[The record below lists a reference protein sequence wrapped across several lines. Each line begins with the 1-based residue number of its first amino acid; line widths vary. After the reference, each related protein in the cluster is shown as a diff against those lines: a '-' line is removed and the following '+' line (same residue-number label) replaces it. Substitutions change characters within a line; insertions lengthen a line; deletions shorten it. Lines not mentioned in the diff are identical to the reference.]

1 MRLRHFA
8 TLLLGGG
15 FALLLAAPADAQ
27 LGAAD
32 NGTPINVQA
41 DNGIEW
47 QQNQQLYIARGH
59 AVAIRGP
66 ASIKADTIIA
76 HYRKATGPAAANTEN
91 NSEIY
96 RIEAEGN
103 VVITRDSRTVVG
115 DRADYDMD
123 QGIGIV
129 TGKALKM
136 TTATDVITAKD
147 SLEWYDQKQ
156 ISVARGDAVAVRQGG
171 RTIKGDVLTA
181 YMVKSPPQPQ
191 AAAPGQP
198 AKPPPPPVKT
208 AAAVSA
214 ASPNG
219 ASANGTPAAPA
230 SGDDSKINR
239 VDAQGHVVV
248 VNGPDIG
255 RGDYGVYNAVTD
267 ICTLLG
273 NVTITR
279 GTDVVTGQYAVMDMK
294 TNISRI
300 MPASTLPGG
309 TRQRVQGLFVKQDVT
324 GADKTAPG
332 STAGNKT
339 TPGNK
344 ASPTGTATPA
354 TPAPA
359 TPAPVAGG
367 K

>member
-1 MRLRHFA
+1 M
-8 TLLLGGG
+8 LLGGG
-15 FALLLAAPADAQ
+15 LALLLAAPADAQ
-27 LGAAD
+27 LGATD
-32 NGTPINVQA
+32 SGSPINVQA

-59 AVAIRGP
+59 AVATRGP

-76 HYRKATGPAAANTEN
+76 HYRKATGPATANTEN

-103 VVITRDSRTVVG
+103 VIITRDTRTVVG
-115 DRADYDMD
+115 DHADYDMD

-136 TTATDVITAKD
+136 TTATDVITARD
-147 SLEWYDQKQ
+147 ALEWYDQKQ

-181 YMVKSPPQPQ
+181 YMVKSPQQQ

-198 AKPPPPPVKT
+198 AKPPPPPVKA
-208 AAAVSA
+208 AAAVPA
-214 ASPNG
+214 AN
-219 ASANGTPAAPA
+219 ANGTPASPA
-230 SGDDSKINR
+230 STDDSKINR
-239 VDAQGHVVV
+239 IDAQGHVVV

-309 TRQRVQGLFVKQDVT
+309 TRQRVQGLFVKQDVP

-332 STAGNKT
+332 NTAGNKT
-339 TPGNK
+339 TPANK
-344 ASPTGTATPA
+344 APPTGMTMPAAAAPA

-359 TPAPVAGG
+359 TGG

>member
-1 MRLRHFA
+1 MRLRRFA
-8 TLLLGGG
+8 TLLGGG
-15 FALLLAAPADAQ
+15 LALLLAVPAEAQ

-59 AVAIRGP
+59 AVATRGP

-76 HYRKATGPAAANTEN
+76 HYRKATGQAAANTEN

-147 SLEWYDQKQ
+147 ALEWYDQKQ

-171 RTIKGDVLTA
+171 RTIKADILTA
-181 YMVKSPPQPQ
+181 YMVKSPQQQ
-191 AAAPGQP
+191 AAVPGQP
-198 AKPPPPPVKT
+198 AKPSSPPPVKT
-208 AAAVSA
+208 AATVSA
-214 ASPNG
+214 ASPNS
-219 ASANGTPAAPA
+219 ANANGTPAAPTN
-230 SGDDSKINR
+230 GDDSKINR

-294 TNISRI
+294 TNVSRI

-309 TRQRVQGLFVKQDVT
+309 TRQRVQGLFVKQDVP
-324 GADKTAPG
+324 GADKTASG
-332 STAGNKT
+332 NTVGNKT

-344 ASPTGTATPA
+344 ASPTSTTTPA
-354 TPAPA
+354 TAAPAAPAP
-359 TPAPVAGG
+359 TAGG